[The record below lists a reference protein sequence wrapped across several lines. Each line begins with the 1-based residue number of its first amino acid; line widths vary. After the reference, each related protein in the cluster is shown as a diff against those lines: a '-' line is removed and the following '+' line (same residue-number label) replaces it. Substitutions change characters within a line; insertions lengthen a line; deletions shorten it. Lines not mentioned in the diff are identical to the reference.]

1 MSKKLV
7 ERNVREGM
15 KEGRKGGGGERR
27 GSDKCAFERDDENGR
42 LKKVTSGMRSK
53 GES

>member
-15 KEGRKGGGGERR
+15 KEGRKEGRGWRGE
-27 GSDKCAFERDDENGR
+27 GR
-42 LKKVTSGMRSK
+42 VNAPLKGTTKTVG
-53 GES
+53 